1 MRLPSTE
8 SNARRA
14 GGGSVPPPQPV
25 PPLPGPD
32 VPGIELPAEPTLPPG
47 SPVGPDI
54 KDPPPDQPV
63 PVREPPG
70 TPQPEQVKADAAM
83 NS

>member
-1 MRLPSTE
+1 MLSDSCPRM
-8 SNARRA
+8 A

-32 VPGIELPAEPTLPPG
+32 VAGIELPPEPTQPAG
-47 SPVGPDI
+47 VAVGPHNQE
-54 KDPPPDQPV
+54 PPPEQPV

-70 TPQPEQVKADAAM
+70 TPPPEHAR
-83 NS
+83 